1 MLAQMLSGVGLTEQQ
16 LKDYLVRTAAV
27 SENISTNGLLILG
40 EDEQLF
46 THQASFSGLSEVMRM
61 QIMCLCGASGYPVSR
76 LFGETQS
83 GLSSSNE
90 GDLQAYYDDADQ
102 ERQQRERPLMDK
114 LIPIICMSTWGM
126 VPDDLDYNFAPMRT
140 MNAKE
145 KAELAK
151 SQSDAIRGYF
161 TDGIIGR
168 QTTLREIQTAS
179 KITEIGTNVTD
190 EMIEAADDD
199 VQVPLQIE
207 AEEARAGTE
216 EFAEGKTGTEASKT
230 KGGKDSW
237 FDRALKSL
245 RS

>member
-1 MLAQMLSGVGLTEQQ
+1 
-16 LKDYLVRTAAV
+16 
-27 SENISTNGLLILG
+27 
-40 EDEQLF
+40 
-46 THQASFSGLSEVMRM
+46 
-61 QIMCLCGASGYPVSR
+61 
-76 LFGETQS
+76 
-83 GLSSSNE
+83 
-90 GDLQAYYDDADQ
+90 
-102 ERQQRERPLMDK
+102 
-114 LIPIICMSTWGM
+114 MSTWGM

-207 AEEARAGTE
+207 TEEARAGSE
-216 EFAEGKTGTEASKT
+216 EFSEGKTGTEASKT